1 MSKINDLRKKETE
14 SLVKDLS
21 EKRKELIEKKIE
33 SQVNKS
39 KDSSVFVKMRKE
51 IAKIMTILKEK
62 EVLNER

>member
-14 SLVKDLS
+14 SLVKDLG

>member
-1 MSKINDLRKKETE
+1 MSEINDLRKKETE
-14 SLVKDLS
+14 SLVKDLG

-39 KDSSVFVKMRKE
+39 KDSSIFVKMKKE
-51 IAKIMTILKEK
+51 IAKIMTVLKEK